1 MKNLRNFA
9 MAAFALL
16 GFAACQQE
24 EFAPEIK
31 NPTHS
36 VTFVA
41 GAPETK
47 TTVDISDGAT
57 AKFAWTAEDINRFT
71 VYENG
76 TEAKKADGVLAAG
89 KMTVKATFEGPAPE
103 TASYVAVVNE
113 SNATQ
118 IMSAEAY
125 DEDADILVSK
135 AVSTFDGENGVML
148 QFKREVAIAKMTLK
162 GLDASEVVN
171 HVTVSSTADI
181 AGKYGVD
188 GWASPAKSLEIS
200 SASYMGETDGYS
212 IVANASGEA
221 VVWFTCIPQTDATL
235 TVKVE
240 AADGDT
246 YTKEFSKEITLTRG
260 DVKAF
265 GVKMTKDT
273 PKTYGYQKI
282 SSVEDYAPGDYIIV
296 AHAYKDDCP
305 TKGDFAIANNLTLS
319 SGKLVGANVTSLIDD
334 DVISESDGASYK
346 LSLSGDID
354 NIVISNRTNILAYNS
369 STNLVLDGD
378 NKYWTLSLN
387 EGNGGTFKLLNNSTA
402 SENTKRA
409 LSFQSYTTYKTVKT
423 ASLKFG
429 PFSVANINSAD
440 YTAIELYKYQ
450 EVSPSTPKYSISFA
464 EVTGGTL
471 SASPVKAEAG
481 AEVTL
486 TATPDEG
493 YEFNNDW
500 TVTNAETSDEIKVT
514 DGKFTMPA
522 ANVNVT
528 ASFKQLS
535 YAITANPAENGTY
548 TVKVGEEEVTSAV
561 YGAKVLLEA
570 TPAEG
575 YICDGWTVV
584 DAESNSVYVSN
595 NSFTMPASAVTISTT
610 FSVKPEDITYDHAGT
625 AEDPYSVA
633 DVLKYISTLGTE
645 TSTEDVYVKGVITS
659 IDEVSTKFGNATYK
673 IKDEGVDNE
682 VKVFRGLY
690 LDGAK
695 FTSADQIGVG
705 DEVIVVGKVLDYS
718 GTPEVNAGNKIVSII
733 KAPYLKATASKET
746 GIAAAGETVTI
757 TVDTNVDSWTATSDN
772 ADFVVETPSGNT
784 VDVVVS
790 ENTDATERTATITVT
805 AGTLSETI
813 TLTQKGA
820 GSTITYE
827 SYSTGFESTEGFTA
841 GTNYQ
846 STVTVGAEGKQ
857 WKIFYGT
864 PSTSS
869 KITGSQSL
877 AMRLYTSNNY
887 GYAEMQFD
895 VPGATKVSFKAKAAT
910 SKSAVI
916 KLTIK
921 ESTDGGTTWT
931 TVNNWSARSL
941 NNTADDY
948 SFTVSGNPEKYRI
961 RFEIDSS
968 STKPKS
974 QNAQL
979 TIDDVTISVD

>member
-9 MAAFALL
+9 LAAFALL

-47 TTVDISDGAT
+47 TTVTIDGNT
-57 AKFAWTAEDINRFT
+57 AKFAWTEYDESRFT

-76 TEAKKADGVLAAG
+76 TAAKETRGVLGKDG
-89 KMTVKATFEGPAPE
+89 KMTL
-103 TASYVAVVNE
+103 
-113 SNATQ
+113 
-118 IMSAEAY
+118 SA
-125 DEDADILVSK
+125 
-135 AVSTFDGENGVML
+135 TFDGITPASPSYQALYNTAVSSTQTANDLYDETADVLVSAVLNDIDRDAVSYFS
-148 QFKREVAIAKMTLK
+148 FKRESAIAKMTLK
-162 GLDASEVVN
+162 DLTDGAF
-171 HVTVSSTADI
+171 VSSVTINSDKAI
-181 AGKYGVD
+181 AGKYDLANG
-188 GWASPAKSLEIS
+188 SFSSTSNTITITSFSEIS
-200 SASYMGETDGYS
+200 G
-212 IVANASGEA
+212 GEA
-221 VVWFTCIPQTDATL
+221 TVWFASVPVEDATF
-235 TVKVE
+235 TVTATAVDNDEKVV
-240 AADGDT
+240 AT
-246 YTKEFSKEITLTRG
+246 YTKTFSKTITLTRG
-260 DVKAF
+260 DVKGF

-305 TKGDFAIANNLTLS
+305 TKGDFAIANDLSLS
-319 SGKLVGANVTSLIDD
+319 SSKLLGKEVTDLIDN
-334 DVISESDGASYK
+334 DVISVSDGASYK
-346 LSLSGDID
+346 LSLSGDKD
-354 NIVISNRTNILAYNS
+354 NIVISNGTNILAYKS
-369 STNLVLDGD
+369 STNFELNGN

-387 EGNGGTFKLLNNSTA
+387 EGNGGTFQLLNNSTA
-402 SENTKRA
+402 TADTKRA
-409 LSFQSYTTYKTVKT
+409 LLFQSYTTNKTDKT

-429 PFSVANINSAD
+429 PFSVANINKAD

-450 EVSPSTPKYSISFA
+450 EVSPSTPKYSITFA

-481 AEVTL
+481 AEVIL

-493 YEFNNDW
+493 YIFNNDW
-500 TVTNAETSDEIKVT
+500 KVTNAETSKAIDVT
-514 DGKFTMPA
+514 DGRFTMPA
-522 ANVNVT
+522 ANVNVS

-575 YICDGWTVV
+575 YMCDGWTVV

-633 DVLKYISTLGTE
+633 DVLKYISTLGTA

-695 FTSADQIGVG
+695 FTSVDQIGVG
-705 DEVIVVGKVLDYS
+705 DEVIVVGKVLDYN

-757 TVDTNVDSWTATSDN
+757 TVDTNVDSWKATSNN
-772 ADFVVETPSGNT
+772 ADFVVGTPSGNT

-790 ENTDATERTATITVT
+790 KNNDATERTATITVT
-805 AGTLSETI
+805 AGTLSKTI
-813 TLTQKGA
+813 TLTQSAAGA
-820 GSTITYE
+820 VTINKFSQTYSYGLKDWSLTEYTDKSDYYLVPSGKNPSVATISGIFTNKTIQSDVVITLNVATFGSGTNPSASTFSIYADSDLNTSVTATQSGTLPTSSTYKNAVYTVTKE
-827 SYSTGFESTEGFTA
+827 NATALISDLAIKVTKPGKQIRLKSIKIEFSYSE
-841 GTNYQ
+841 
-846 STVTVGAEGKQ
+846 
-857 WKIFYGT
+857 
-864 PSTSS
+864 
-869 KITGSQSL
+869 
-877 AMRLYTSNNY
+877 
-887 GYAEMQFD
+887 
-895 VPGATKVSFKAKAAT
+895 
-910 SKSAVI
+910 
-916 KLTIK
+916 
-921 ESTDGGTTWT
+921 
-931 TVNNWSARSL
+931 
-941 NNTADDY
+941 
-948 SFTVSGNPEKYRI
+948 
-961 RFEIDSS
+961 
-968 STKPKS
+968 
-974 QNAQL
+974 
-979 TIDDVTISVD
+979 